1 MSGASFAI
9 IKKRIKSVNNTKKI
23 TKAMSLVA
31 TSKLRKNKER
41 LYLNN
46 QYKSGLDKVIR
57 SILKDYEEGNKYID
71 GNNSSKKAYIII
83 TSELGLCGG
92 YNSNIISELN
102 NRLKGIREE
111 AEIIVI
117 GKKGVSNSKK
127 FNHSIKKEY
136 IDFPSIPS
144 LKDAKLIA
152 NYIKDLYVSGEV
164 GEINIIYT
172 EFISTIKREVRVDKI
187 LPLSKEEVLSDKVIE
202 EYDIEDSNIIDELIF
217 MYMEEK
223 ILNYILH
230 SKASEE
236 SSRMEAMQGATKSA
250 DELLEKLN
258 LQYNRLRQSAITQE
272 ISEIVGGAEA
282 QR

>member
-46 QYKSGLDKVIR
+46 QYKNGLDKVIR

-71 GNNSSKKAYIII
+71 GNNSNKKAYIII
-83 TSELGLCGG
+83 TSDLGLCGG
-92 YNSNIISELN
+92 YNGNIISELN
-102 NRLKGIREE
+102 NRLKSTSEE

-172 EFISTIKREVRVDKI
+172 EFISTIKREVRVSKI